1 MLSPAL
7 SPRDECDAT
16 LSVSSDSVSLPTQV
30 EVRPQAPTVELTEKL
45 TEASLEDVVDESREE
60 QNHLKSEPP
69 AVVQVINRPVVTVDS
84 APVRPSAPASKAEA
98 SKEEAPQD
106 LRVFELN
113 SDSGKSTPSNN
124 GKKGIPTFQ
133 V

>member
-1 MLSPAL
+1 M
-7 SPRDECDAT
+7 
-16 LSVSSDSVSLPTQV
+16 
-30 EVRPQAPTVELTEKL
+30 RPQAPTVELSEKL

-60 QNHLKSEPP
+60 PKDLKSEPPPAP
-69 AVVQVINRPVVTVDS
+69 AVVQVITQPMVTVDS
-84 APVRPSAPASKAEA
+84 APAQPSAPASKAEA

-124 GKKGIPTFQ
+124 GKKGILTFHL
-133 V
+133 